1 MLVTQQW
8 RMSLSD
14 DHSLEVGQGNNFPE
28 HAWYASEADRDSGRR
43 DHGEGVQVD
52 TPYSP
57 LKGSRSKVS
66 FAPSYSL
73 YG

>member
-1 MLVTQQW
+1 M
-8 RMSLSD
+8 RLSD
-14 DHSLEVGQGNNFPE
+14 KHSLDRGWGKGTVSQNM
-28 HAWYASEADRDSGRR
+28 HDASEADRDSGRR